1 MEKTLLKNAECTE
14 LMLDLFLTE
23 AELTTRELYK
33 RALNIVV
40 KISDS
45 KLGFFHQVSDNQR
58 EIIFTT
64 WNDEALKNFHPMSDD
79 HYPVNSAG
87 IWADC
92 IREKRPVI
100 CNSLLQA
107 QGKKG
112 FPPGH
117 PKIDRMLSV
126 PLILQDKVKLI
137 FVLGNKEVDY
147 NDTDLARVEAVITEL
162 HKVFRKRSVES
173 ALKKREERMYQILEG
188 SELLIWE
195 VDQTAKLTYI
205 SYSKVNFLGRT
216 IEEVVGN
223 AYLFDFIDAEESAL
237 QDRAREMFSQQQSFS
252 NFIHP
257 SRHKDGHLLFLE
269 TNGIPFF
276 SEKGLFLGYRGATKD
291 VTDRIQTA
299 EKLEESELL
308 FRDAQR
314 AASVGSYKEDLV
326 TGQWTC
332 TEVLDQILGIDQSYP
347 KDRVGWTELIHPD
360 DREMLNFHHDEQVV
374 AGKSPFNREFR
385 IIRKSDGEIRWVQA
399 LGGVTHDEKQN
410 KDWLIGTIQDISR
423 RKLTEEQLHSSDE
436 RWRSIVKT
444 SPDGIS
450 IASPDGTI
458 LYLSD
463 KLYKWHGFQDASE
476 MIGRSIFDFLSEESV
491 GATKMK
497 FSRMLAGEAP
507 KIIDCEVLRKDG
519 SHFYLEVN
527 PEVIRDSSGNIESIF
542 MIERDITQ
550 RKIAEKTIEQQ
561 NRELQMLNGFALKLS
576 MVADSESI
584 EHFIADALRNYTGL
598 ALVAYSDFL
607 PRQSAFITR
616 EIDAEEETLRHL
628 RKFVGQQLLNQV
640 IPFTEEEIQKIR
652 TQKIRRPSSLNFV
665 SIGVVPEFEGEKF
678 LASIGLEQIC
688 RLSLTVENEL
698 IGLLHFFLKA
708 GETLPSDE
716 LLNSISVLSAEA
728 IKRRRAEEALK
739 QSQTILEQQVAAQT
753 SELISLSGLNQAIV
767 DHAGIAIISTDQ
779 NGIIQTFNTA
789 AHKKL
794 GYSATEVIGKIT
806 PIRFFDPEELLHR
819 SRKLKIETSGDELQE
834 VEIFATLLHGHDNY
848 KGQWVLLRKDGSK
861 FPVILTLST
870 YKNADGSLGGYI
882 AMAMDIEKEIKM
894 MNELRESEERFHKM
908 FHDHSAI
915 MLIVDPD
922 TGEIVDAN
930 KSADTFYGFDSISS
944 SKANI
949 ADINCLTQE
958 QIKTE
963 MRKAYF
969 QQRNYFEFP
978 HRKASGE
985 ICPVEVHS
993 TPIDVAGKRLLFSV
1007 IHDISERRK
1016 MELELE
1022 ISQKTLFQVTD
1033 NVPVIISL
1041 VNKNLEFT
1049 FTNNT
1054 FRRIFSIPERGCNGQ
1069 KIEQI
1074 IGKEAYEK
1082 AYPYLL
1088 QALQG
1093 QTVTFENEIKTPTG
1107 QIRTNRITYTP
1118 YYQNDEIFGVLTS
1131 GIDIT
1136 DRARAEFALR
1146 WNEALLKQMT
1156 ESSPLAFLV
1165 VDNRTD
1171 EILYINH
1178 RFCEIWGIDH
1188 LEDAI
1193 RKRELK
1199 NNDIIPDCLPVLV
1212 DIPAFAESCKPLQ
1225 SEENRAIVEDE
1236 IPFVNG
1242 RTIRRFSSQIRD
1254 AEDQYHGRLYIFE
1267 EITYRKNYE
1276 KLIVL
1281 QRDLATQLSATN
1293 DLQKA
1298 LQLTLDALFQ
1308 VQSIDAGGIYLLDST
1323 NFELNLAVHKGLS
1336 DDFITAKSKLD
1347 SDTPEYKIV
1356 AKGEP
1361 IYGLYRPENFTN
1373 LVNDE
1378 REHLLSLAVIPIK
1391 HEGKVIGA
1399 LNLASRHHPDF
1410 YENIQI
1416 SIEALAFQLGGT
1428 ISRINAER
1436 ALLSSQLNFRMMF
1449 DTINDFM
1456 FILDM
1461 EGSILLTNSVV
1472 ERRLGYTT
1480 EELRQ
1485 FHVLDVHPPERR
1497 NEAGSIVED
1506 MLAGK
1511 AAYCPVPLK
1520 AKDGTLIPV
1529 ETHVILGKWDGRDAL
1544 FGISRDVTEREM
1556 HETALRM
1563 QSAAFESFALAIIIT
1578 DVKGRIQWAN
1588 SGFTRLTGYQ
1598 MEEFIGKHCG
1608 EIIGTGQKD
1617 SSFFGEMWSTI
1628 LGGQVWSGEIINRRK
1643 DGTLYP
1649 EEQTITPVLDY
1660 NGEIRNFI
1668 AIKIDITDR
1677 KRFEESLQSAIA
1689 KEKELNELKSRFVSM
1704 ASHEFRT
1711 PLASILM
1718 MSDSLKTY
1726 RTKMND
1732 DQIEQKLTNIKEPV
1746 QHLAKV
1752 VTDVMQIAK
1761 IQEGKLS
1768 FDPQMIDLIAL
1779 CNTAIMDF
1787 NLDSQLKNKIRLEC
1801 DIETLPMMLDARLM
1815 VQVLNNLLSNAIKY
1829 AQPDPIVKVKI
1840 AEQFNQIQLSIKDN
1854 GIGIPEENQKNL
1866 FFPFYRAD
1874 NVRQIQGNGL
1884 GLSIVKESVRLHGG
1898 DITFK
1903 SALGK
1908 GCTFVV
1914 HLPKMTS
1921 LPEG

>member
-14 LMLDLFLTE
+14 LMLDLFLSE

-33 RALNIVV
+33 RALDIVV

-64 WNDEALKNFHPMSDD
+64 WNEEALRNFHPMKDD

-92 IREKRPVI
+92 IREKRPVF
-100 CNSLLQA
+100 CNSLPQA
-107 QGKKG
+107 HGKKG
-112 FPPGH
+112 FPSGH
-117 PKIDRMLSV
+117 PEIFRMLSV
-126 PLILQDKVKLI
+126 PLIQKDKVKLI
-137 FVLGNKEVDY
+137 FVLGNKEEEY
-147 NDTDLARVEAVITEL
+147 NETDLARVEAVITEL
-162 HKVFRKRSVES
+162 HKVFKKRSAES
-173 ALKKREERMYQILEG
+173 ALKKREERFNQVLEG
-188 SELLIWE
+188 AELLIWE
-195 VDQTAKLTYI
+195 VNQTGILTFVG
-205 SYSKVNFLGRT
+205 YSKANFLGLT
-216 IEEVVGN
+216 ISEVVN
-223 AYLFDFIDAEESAL
+223 VAHLFDFIAPEESELKRGAEE
-237 QDRAREMFSQQQSFS
+237 MFNKKEAFY

-257 SRHKDGHLLFLE
+257 VHHQDGSTVYLE
-269 TNGIPFF
+269 TNGLPFF
-276 SEKGLFLGYRGATKD
+276 DDKGQFLGYRGASKD
-291 VTDRIQTA
+291 VTKRMQ
-299 EKLEESELL
+299 
-308 FRDAQR
+308 
-314 AASVGSYKEDLV
+314 
-326 TGQWTC
+326 
-332 TEVLDQILGIDQSYP
+332 TEV
-347 KDRVGWTELIHPD
+347 
-360 DREMLNFHHDEQVV
+360 
-374 AGKSPFNREFR
+374 
-385 IIRKSDGEIRWVQA
+385 
-399 LGGVTHDEKQN
+399 
-410 KDWLIGTIQDISR
+410 
-423 RKLTEEQLHSSDE
+423 QLHSNEE

-450 IASPDGTI
+450 ITTAEGII
-458 LYLSD
+458 LYVSD
-463 KLYKWHGFQDASE
+463 ILFKWHGFQEDSE
-476 MIGRSIFDFLSEESV
+476 MIGRSIFDFVTKETVGVTESQF
-491 GATKMK
+491 AKL
-497 FSRMLAGEAP
+497 LAGENP
-507 KIIDCEVLRKDG
+507 RIIECEVVRKDG
-519 SHFYLEVN
+519 SYFFLEVN

-550 RKIAEKTIEQQ
+550 RKMAEKIIEQQ
-561 NRELQMLNGFALKLS
+561 NRELQLLNGFAMELS
-576 MVADSESI
+576 MVADVESI
-584 EHFIADALRNYTGL
+584 EHFIANKLRTYTGTS
-598 ALVAYSDFL
+598 LVAYSDFL
-607 PRQSAFITR
+607 PEMSAFITR
-616 EIDAEEETLRHL
+616 EIAAEEDTLHSL
-628 RKFVGQQLLNQV
+628 SKIVGQELLNQM
-640 IPFTEEEIQKIR
+640 IPFTAVEIQQIHA
-652 TQKIRRPSSLNFV
+652 QKIKRPSSLNFMK
-665 SIGVVPEFEGEKF
+665 IGYIPEFEGEQF
-678 LASIGLEQIC
+678 LAAVGLQQIC

-698 IGLLHFFLKA
+698 IGLLHFFLTE
-708 GETLPSDE
+708 GESLPSDE
-716 LLNSISVLSAEA
+716 LLNSLSVLSAEA
-728 IKRRRAEEALK
+728 IKRRRAEVSLRK
-739 QSQTILEQQVAAQT
+739 SQAELEQQVADRT
-753 SELISLSGLNQAIV
+753 SEFIALSGLNQAIV
-767 DHAGIAIISTDQ
+767 DHAGIAIISTDER
-779 NGIIQTFNTA
+779 GIIQTFNDA

-794 GYSATEVIGKIT
+794 GYTASEVIGKIT
-806 PIRFFDPEELLHR
+806 PIKFFDSKELLQR
-819 SRKLKIETSGDELQE
+819 ARKLKIETAGEELQE
-834 VEIFATLLHGHDNY
+834 VEIFATLLHGYNNY
-848 KGQWVLLRKDGSK
+848 KGQWILVRKDESK

-882 AMAMDIEKEIKM
+882 AMAMDISKEIKM
-894 MNELRESEERFHKM
+894 MDELRESKERFHKM

-915 MLIVDPD
+915 MLLVDPD
-922 TGEIVDAN
+922 TGAIVDAN
-930 KSADTFYGFDSISS
+930 KAADTFYGLDSIRS

-949 ADINCLTQE
+949 ADINCLTKE

-963 MRKAYF
+963 MKKAYF

-978 HRKASGE
+978 HKKASGE

-993 TPIDVAGKRLLFSV
+993 TPIEVAGKRLLFSV

-1041 VNKNLEFT
+1041 VSKNLEFI

-1054 FRRIFSIPERGCNGQ
+1054 FRKIFDISEKGCNGE
-1069 KIEQI
+1069 KIEAI
-1074 IGKEAYEK
+1074 IGKDAYEY
-1082 AYPYLL
+1082 AYPYLV
-1088 QALQG
+1088 QALNG
-1093 QTVTFENEIKTPTG
+1093 QTVTFENEVKTPSG
-1107 QIRTNRITYTP
+1107 RTRINRITYTP
-1118 YYQNDEIFGVLTS
+1118 YYQNNEISGVLTS

-1136 DRARAEFALR
+1136 DRVRAEFALR

-1171 EILYINH
+1171 EILYVNH
-1178 RFCEIWGIDH
+1178 RFCEIWGISH
-1188 LEDAI
+1188 LEEAI

-1212 DIPAFAESCKPLQ
+1212 DIPAFADSCKPLQ
-1225 SEENRAIVEDE
+1225 FEDNRVVVEDE
-1236 IPFVNG
+1236 IPFING
-1242 RTIRRFSSQIRD
+1242 RTIRRFSTQIRD
-1254 AEDQYHGRLYIFE
+1254 AEDHYHGRLYIFE
-1267 EITYRKNYE
+1267 EITQRKNTE

-1323 NFELNLAVHKGLS
+1323 NFELKLAVHRGLS
-1336 DDFITAKSKLD
+1336 DDFIKAKSNLD

-1356 AKGEP
+1356 AKGDP

-1391 HEGKVIGA
+1391 HEDKVIGA
-1399 LNLASRHHPDF
+1399 LNLASRNHSDF

-1428 ISRINAER
+1428 ISRINAEK

-1461 EGSILLTNSVV
+1461 EGTILVTNSVV

-1480 EELRQ
+1480 NELKQ
-1485 FHVLDVHPPERR
+1485 FHILDVHPPERR

-1511 AAYCPVPLK
+1511 AAYCPVPLM
-1520 AKDGTLIPV
+1520 AKDGTRIPV
-1529 ETHVILGKWDGRDAL
+1529 ETHVILGKWDGKDAL

-1563 QSAAFESFALAIIIT
+1563 QSAAFESFTLAIIIT

-1598 MEEFIGKHCG
+1598 SEEFIGKHCG
-1608 EIIGTGQKD
+1608 EIIGTGKND
-1617 SSFFGEMWSTI
+1617 NAFFAEMWSSI
-1628 LGGQVWSGEIINRRK
+1628 LHGKVWSGEIINKRK
-1643 DGTLYP
+1643 DGTFYP

-1660 NGEIRNFI
+1660 NGEIQNFI

-1677 KRFEESLQSAIA
+1677 KRFEESLKSSIA

-1726 RTKMND
+1726 RSKMD
-1732 DQIEQKLTNIKEPV
+1732 DTQIEQKLTNIKEQV

-1761 IQEGKLS
+1761 IQEGKVS
-1768 FDPQMIDLIAL
+1768 YDPQLIDLVEL
-1779 CNTAIMDF
+1779 CKITIKDF
-1787 NLDSQLKNKIRLEC
+1787 NSDSQLKNKIRLEC
-1801 DIETLPMMLDARLM
+1801 DLVTLPMMLDGRLM

-1840 AEQFNQIQLSIKDN
+1840 TEQYNQIQLSIKDN

-1866 FFPFYRAD
+1866 FLPFYRAD
-1874 NVRQIQGNGL
+1874 NARQLQGNGL
-1884 GLSIVKESVRLHGG
+1884 GLSIVKESIRLHGG
-1898 DITFK
+1898 DITYK

-1908 GCTFVV
+1908 GSTFVV
-1914 HLPKMTS
+1914 YLPKMTS